1 MRATHVFRLF
11 SMDTEREYVYRIL
24 LYKVKIRIFH
34 TKRIQIISYSNL
46 EKTPYFQGK
55 NKNKFSY
62 EIYRKIGKRRAQLA
76 NVFTYCLCFFCFC
89 MVIMHTSNDKVPV
102 RRCGSERRK
111 RKHYSSRT
119 PE

>member
-11 SMDTEREYVYRIL
+11 SMDTGREYIYMIL
-24 LYKVKIRIFH
+24 QFKVQIRLFH
-34 TKRIQIISYSNL
+34 TKKMQIILYSNL
-46 EKTPYFQGK
+46 EKIPYFQGK
-55 NKNKFSY
+55 DKNKISY
-62 EIYRKIGKRRAQLA
+62 ESYRKTEKRKTQLA
-76 NVFTYCLCFFCFC
+76 NVFTYCLCFFRFC
-89 MVIMHTSNDKVPV
+89 MVIMHTSNGKVRV

>member
-11 SMDTEREYVYRIL
+11 SMDTECEYVYTIL
-24 LYKVKIRIFH
+24 QFKVQIRLFH
-34 TKRIQIISYSNL
+34 TKKMQIRLYSNL
-46 EKTPYFQGK
+46 EKIPNFQGK
-55 NKNKFSY
+55 DKNKFSY
-62 EIYRKIGKRRAQLA
+62 EISRKTGKRKMRLA
-76 NVFTYCLCFFCFC
+76 NVFMYCLCFFRFC
-89 MVIMHTSNDKVPV
+89 MVIMHTSNDKVRV

>member
-11 SMDTEREYVYRIL
+11 SMDTGCEYVYTIL
-24 LYKVKIRIFH
+24 QFKVQIRLFH
-34 TKRIQIISYSNL
+34 TKKMQIKLYLNL
-46 EKTPYFQGK
+46 EKIPYFQGK
-55 NKNKFSY
+55 DKNKFSY
-62 EIYRKIGKRRAQLA
+62 EIRRKTGKRKMRLA
-76 NVFTYCLCFFCFC
+76 NVFTHCLCFFSFC
-89 MVIMHTSNDKVPV
+89 MVIMHATNDKGLV